1 MSLWTIT
8 FLPGVLLE
16 LVPVLA
22 HLLGHVLRDVDVGP
36 AQLVRRVPQNLLAV
50 PPRHEVHHHR
60 LEAANLREIFSHHF

>member
-1 MSLWTIT
+1 M
-8 FLPGVLLE
+8 
-16 LVPVLA
+16 LA

-60 LEAANLREIFSHHF
+60 LEAANLMVTISDCLINISIMYLMFILPLVR

>member
-1 MSLWTIT
+1 M
-8 FLPGVLLE
+8 
-16 LVPVLA
+16 LA

-60 LEAANLREIFSHHF
+60 LEAANLMVTISDCLIIISIMYLMFILPLVR